1 MKAEAQNSN
10 PQSLPPTPAKPRGA
24 GISRV
29 GRAASQAAWLSSF
42 VIRYSSLC
50 RAAATGVALLLCAS
64 PALAAESAA
73 PKLNVL
79 FIAADDLNADLGC
92 YGHPLVKSP
101 NIDRLA
107 ARGVRFDRAYCQY
120 PLCNPS
126 RASLMT
132 GRRPD
137 ATKVFNNGPHFRD
150 ALPDAVTLPQMFRQ
164 NSYFVGRVGKMYHM
178 GVPMEIGTDGKDDP
192 PSWERVVNPRG
203 RDRDDEDSLTNFTP
217 GRSLGSCMCY
227 QQAEGASE
235 DQTDGKVAEEAIKL
249 LEANRDR
256 QFFLG
261 VGFFRPHSPHVAPK
275 KFFDLYPLDKITLPS
290 CPTNDL
296 ATKPKAALWVD
307 PPNFGVS
314 EQHQREVI
322 QGYYAS
328 VSFMDEQ
335 LGKVLD
341 ALDRLKLADKT
352 IIVFWSDH
360 GYLLGQHGQWMKWL
374 LYEESARVPLIIAGP
389 NIPRGQ
395 TSPRMVELVDLYP
408 TLADL
413 CGLKPPADL
422 DGHSLKPLLAQ
433 PDAKWEF
440 PAYCQEVRLQQ
451 KGQPVG
457 YNVRTERW
465 SYTEWNKGKAGV
477 ELYDHDRDPHE
488 LTNLAADPKHAATV
502 AEMKALLQKYHR

>member
-1 MKAEAQNSN
+1 MKRQ
-10 PQSLPPTPAKPRGA
+10 
-24 GISRV
+24 
-29 GRAASQAAWLSSF
+29 
-42 VIRYSSLC
+42 C
-50 RAAATGVALLLCAS
+50 LLLLATVT
-64 PALAAESAA
+64 ALNAAEPAR

-107 ARGVRFDRAYCQY
+107 GRGVRFDRAYCQY

-137 ATKVFNNGPHFRD
+137 VTRVFNNGPHFRE
-150 ALPDAVTLPQMFRQ
+150 ALPGVVTLPQMFRQ
-164 NSYFVGRVGKMYHM
+164 NGYRVARVGKMYHM

-192 PSWERVVNPRG
+192 PSWDQVVNPRG
-203 RDRDDEDSLTNFTP
+203 RDRDDADSLVNFTP
-217 GRSLGSCMCY
+217 KRSLGSCLCY
-227 QQAEGASE
+227 QMADGASE
-235 DQTDGKVAEEAIKL
+235 DQTDGKVASEAIKL
-249 LEANRDR
+249 LEQNRDR

-275 KFFDLYPLDKITLPS
+275 KFFDLYPIEKIQAAKY
-290 CPTNDL
+290 PTNDL
-296 ATKPKAALWVD
+296 DDIPKAALWVD
-307 PPNFGVS
+307 PPHLGIT
-314 EQHQREVI
+314 ERQQREVI

-335 LGKVLD
+335 LGNVLD

-360 GYLLGQHGQWMKWL
+360 GYLLGLHGQWMKWL
-374 LYEESARVPLIIAGP
+374 LFEGAARVPLIMAGP
-389 NIPRGQ
+389 GIPQGK
-395 TSPRMVELVDLYP
+395 TSPRMVELLDLYP

-413 CGLKPPADL
+413 CGLKPPAEL
-422 DGHSLKPLLAQ
+422 DGKSLKPLLLKPYARW
-433 PDAKWEF
+433 DS
-440 PAYCQEVRLQQ
+440 PAYCQVVRLQD
-451 KGQPVG
+451 KNRPVG

-465 SYTEWNKGKAGV
+465 SYTEWNQGKAGV
-477 ELYDHDRDPHE
+477 ELYDHENDPNE
-488 LTNLAADPKHAATV
+488 FTNLANDPKQAGVVTELRAR
-502 AEMKALLQKYHR
+502 LQKYRR